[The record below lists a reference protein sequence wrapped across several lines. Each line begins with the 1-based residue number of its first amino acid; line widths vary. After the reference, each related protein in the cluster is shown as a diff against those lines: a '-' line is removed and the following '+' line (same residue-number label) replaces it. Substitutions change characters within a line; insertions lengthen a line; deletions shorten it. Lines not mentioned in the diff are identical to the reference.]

1 MSVRLYSQDG
11 KITVFGFKK
20 TYAVHLLTP
29 NPRKMNKN
37 STCPGKYFLLTLILL
52 TLLSSTRAQSV
63 PKLKFRQPILVAG
76 TAGMVGATYQFAN
89 VTAGVDAFVRIED
102 INNGAILVNIDDSI
116 IGYYDAWQP
125 TVGGPN
131 AAGSSYIKWNIDF
144 KTTGGAVYTFAKVDA
159 AAIDVDGDNANI
171 SEFVGVNGQSSYDV
185 PNQIPTLLN
194 VTSLPDTDNVY
205 HDDPSLNNLWAFG
218 PVTNRADIDTSSED
232 VRVNYH
238 FLNTSKVKIYTGST
252 VRAPGGALNRY
263 HSIYFMDIAGRS
275 INVLPVTY
283 RTFDATLNNNAV
295 NLFWIMEAQKGNDH
309 FEVERSF
316 DQATFS
322 TVAIILGAPSNS
334 NQYSFKDASPE
345 LLNHAVIYYRLKQ
358 VDADGKFTYSAV
370 KAIRVN
376 AAISKAFVQV
386 SPNPY
391 LDKLNV
397 NFVSDA
403 AGKAEVRLVAA
414 SGNLVKIVSA
424 SITRGYNNLQLQDLQ
439 SQAAG
444 LYVAN
449 IIINGKVVS
458 SLKVIKQ

>member
-1 MSVRLYSQDG
+1 
-11 KITVFGFKK
+11 
-20 TYAVHLLTP
+20 
-29 NPRKMNKN
+29 
-37 STCPGKYFLLTLILL
+37 
-52 TLLSSTRAQSV
+52 
-63 PKLKFRQPILVAG
+63 
-76 TAGMVGATYQFAN
+76 
-89 VTAGVDAFVRIED
+89 
-102 INNGAILVNIDDSI
+102 
-116 IGYYDAWQP
+116 
-125 TVGGPN
+125 
-131 AAGSSYIKWNIDF
+131 
-144 KTTGGAVYTFAKVDA
+144 
-159 AAIDVDGDNANI
+159 
-171 SEFVGVNGQSSYDV
+171 
-185 PNQIPTLLN
+185 
-194 VTSLPDTDNVY
+194 
-205 HDDPSLNNLWAFG
+205 
-218 PVTNRADIDTSSED
+218 
-232 VRVNYH
+232 
-238 FLNTSKVKIYTGST
+238 
-252 VRAPGGALNRY
+252 
-263 HSIYFMDIAGRS
+263 
-275 INVLPVTY
+275 
-283 RTFDATLNNNAV
+283 
-295 NLFWIMEAQKGNDH
+295 
-309 FEVERSF
+309 VERSF